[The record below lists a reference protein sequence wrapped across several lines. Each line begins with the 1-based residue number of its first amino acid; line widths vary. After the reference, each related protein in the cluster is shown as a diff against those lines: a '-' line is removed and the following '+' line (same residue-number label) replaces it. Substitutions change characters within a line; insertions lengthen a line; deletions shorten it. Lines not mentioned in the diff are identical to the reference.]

1 MMHDAIIVVLATK
14 GWCHRRQVWARC
26 IMLSRSHLTWDTPG
40 TRLRW
45 GRLGDISGDSRGRYY
60 PTTLSVLWLMKL
72 IYEAVHRRSEYFCTA
87 NQGLES
93 QKISYC
99 ILWLLARACY
109 SDAAAAAAAAL
120 ADCGLMSRVRRV

>member
-1 MMHDAIIVVLATK
+1 MPPPPGVGAAYHIIFCS
-14 GWCHRRQVWARC
+14 G
-26 IMLSRSHLTWDTPG
+26 RSHLTWDTPG

-87 NQGLES
+87 RFGKSEDFVL
-93 QKISYC
+93 YTVVV
-99 ILWLLARACY
+99 
-109 SDAAAAAAAAL
+109 
-120 ADCGLMSRVRRV
+120 GSRMLQ